1 MEELQDAIE
10 DAQYMNAI
18 NDGTPKPTREWKWP
32 SPEELKDYTDK
43 LQQSSP
49 KAFEAEGFCKHGCLG
64 FYMVRVLI
72 CPHHLLFYFSNI
84 SDVYVSCV
92 FVLSVYEILQRS
104 GSRCTNTGGVH

>member
-32 SPEELKDYTDK
+32 SPEELKEYTDK
-43 LQQSSP
+43 LQQTSP

-64 FYMVRVLI
+64 FYMVGVSP
-72 CPHHLLFYFSNI
+72 CPIDPIYF
-84 SDVYVSCV
+84 
-92 FVLSVYEILQRS
+92 F
-104 GSRCTNTGGVH
+104 

>member
-32 SPEELKDYTDK
+32 YTDK
-43 LQQSSP
+43 LQQTSP

-64 FYMVRVLI
+64 FYMVGVSP
-72 CPHHLLFYFSNI
+72 CPIDPIYF
-84 SDVYVSCV
+84 
-92 FVLSVYEILQRS
+92 F
-104 GSRCTNTGGVH
+104 